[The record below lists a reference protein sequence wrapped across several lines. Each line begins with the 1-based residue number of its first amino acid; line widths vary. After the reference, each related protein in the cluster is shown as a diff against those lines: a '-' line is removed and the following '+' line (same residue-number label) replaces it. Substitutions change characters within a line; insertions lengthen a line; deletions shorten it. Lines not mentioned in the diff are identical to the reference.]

1 LTPVAEREQVSL
13 ISRGGGAMSKEELE
27 RLDDQGMSAWDSHDP
42 DAWAAMFGEDFT
54 LQDWTLPEPI
64 RDREGVRQ
72 YLNGWVG
79 AFPDMR
85 MKQTNRVVGD
95 DAVAAEVEFQGT
107 NTGSMLMAGKEISAD
122 EQAGRR
128 PRRLPGTS
136 ARRQDRRVS

>member
-1 LTPVAEREQVSL
+1 
-13 ISRGGGAMSKEELE
+13 MSKEELE

-42 DAWAAMFGEDFT
+42 DAWAAMFADDFT
-54 LQDWTLPEPI
+54 LHDWTLPEPI

-85 MKQTNRVVGD
+85 IKQTNRVVGE

-107 NTGSMLMAGKEISAD
+107 NTGTMLMAGKEIPPTNKPVVGRGVYLARVRDGKIVEFHSYPD
-122 EQAGRR
+122 IAGMMMQLGFM
-128 PRRLPGTS
+128 P
-136 ARRQDRRVS
+136 QM